1 MHAETELVYPK
12 FEIARVNAQKGA
24 EGLVQSV
31 SQLEHICPA

>member
-24 EGLVQSV
+24 EGCGPVCV
-31 SQLEHICPA
+31 AA